1 MILQQYFT
9 FPLCIIVPSL
19 GEDKQALLGQHHGG
33 ILNDGFLV
41 AVFGSMFL
49 VSFAVQ
55 TNGHMIL
62 YQRNQSTVVS
72 YTGGHE
78 LQATPMSPP

>member
-1 MILQQYFT
+1 M
-9 FPLCIIVPSL
+9 PLSRPCDFAAVFHLSVVHHFVPSL
-19 GEDKQALLGQHHGG
+19 GEDKQALLLQHHGG

-55 TNGHMIL
+55 T
-62 YQRNQSTVVS
+62 RTV
-72 YTGGHE
+72 T
-78 LQATPMSPP
+78 